1 MQDHAPVKPPKQEQE
16 RASEEVTELA
26 PGVLRSQLPI
36 DMPGLGHVNC
46 YILEDERGV
55 AIVDPGMPE
64 QASYDAIE
72 ARLKSIGVPLSRVHT
87 VIITHSHPDHFG
99 GARWVREHSGADVV
113 THRWFHV
120 GWDAADAI
128 PDLDAEELAALA
140 DRPWGATRPWD
151 APPWGGDPLE
161 FGAGGPD
168 VPSRERVREFLRF
181 AQPSI
186 RLRDTEP
193 IRLAGRDWFA
203 VHTPG
208 HTDDHLCLF
217 DPTEGLMLSGDHVLP
232 TITPH
237 ISGVAHDADPL
248 ARFFDSLDKVAAF
261 GPQVNLALPAHGHPF
276 PDLAGRANDDQ
287 GTPRRPVAA
296 PARRIHGA
304 RPAGDGAGDV
314 DAPVLGAS
322 PGAHGRQ
329 RDVRPPRAPAC
340 HRRDGT
346 PGRRRRRLLH
356 LRADRL
362 SRPHL
367 GADHRRSPAVDQPQ
381 IDAAG
386 HPGIRVRGDIG
397 GDDSNLDVALD
408 RSAMLHRRPHAVRAG
423 RAARSTPP
431 PPPTRRRR
439 C

>member
-193 IRLAGRDWFA
+193 IRLAGREWFA

-276 PDLAGRANDDQ
+276 PDLAGRANAIKEHHVGRLQRLRDASTEL
-287 GTPRRPVAA
+287 G
-296 PARRIHGA
+296 
-304 RPAGDGAGDV
+304 RPATVPEMSTHLFSARAQGRMAD
-314 DAPVLGAS
+314 S
-322 PGAHGRQ
+322 ETFAH
-329 RDVRPPRAPAC
+329 
-340 HRRDGT
+340 
-346 PGRRRRRLLH
+346 LEH
-356 LRADRL
+356 LRAIGEMDR
-362 SRPHL
+362 HED
-367 GADHRRSPAVDQPQ
+367 ADGYFRYVLT
-381 IDAAG
+381 G
-386 HPGIRVRGDIG
+386 
-397 GDDSNLDVALD
+397 
-408 RSAMLHRRPHAVRAG
+408 
-423 RAARSTPP
+423 
-431 PPPTRRRR
+431 
-439 C
+439 